1 MENPGHFQK
10 FVILKITEIINIF
23 LIAEGSP
30 VRLLALLAPPSC
42 LWGPDIQPMMQGNV
56 QPL

>member
-10 FVILKITEIINIF
+10 FVILKITEIINIS

-30 VRLLALLAPPSC
+30 VRLLSLLASPSC
-42 LWGPDIQPMMQGNV
+42 LWGPGIQPMMQGNI